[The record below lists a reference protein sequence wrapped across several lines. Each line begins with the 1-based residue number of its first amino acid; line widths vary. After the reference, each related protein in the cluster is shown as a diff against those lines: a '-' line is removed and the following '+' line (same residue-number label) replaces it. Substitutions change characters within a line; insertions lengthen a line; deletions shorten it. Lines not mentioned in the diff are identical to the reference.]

1 MRIVSVD
8 SKIIKELRTSGISQE
23 MRSLES
29 MDWLVLADMNE
40 EIVGAAGVGGL
51 FNVEMVQIR
60 KDYQGKGVGG
70 LLQASAIEEAKKRG
84 YSYVTGLIDINNKES
99 LKLNHGLGFKTVF
112 RIHYAKNITQ
122 DIVILVFKPRGK
134 IIETFL
140 RIFNTKAGIA
150 VLACCL
156 KISKSMLPK
165 IISYNEKK
173 IPNPDVKQIIKNFE
187 KIQNHKIT

>member
-1 MRIVSVD
+1 MRIVNVD
-8 SKIIKELRTSGISQE
+8 SKIIKELRSSGISQE

-70 LLQASAIEEAKKRG
+70 LLQASVIEEAKKRG

-99 LKLNHGLGFKTVF
+99 QKLNHGLGFKTVF

-150 VLACCL
+150 ILACFL
-156 KISKSMLPK
+156 KISKSTFPK

-173 IPNPDVKQIIKNFE
+173 IPNPDIKHMIGNFE
-187 KIQNHKIT
+187 KIQKNPIT

>member
-51 FNVEMVQIR
+51 FNVEMGQIR

-70 LLQASAIEEAKKRG
+70 LLQASVIEEAKKRG
-84 YSYVTGLIDINNKES
+84 YS
-99 LKLNHGLGFKTVF
+99 
-112 RIHYAKNITQ
+112 
-122 DIVILVFKPRGK
+122 
-134 IIETFL
+134 
-140 RIFNTKAGIA
+140 
-150 VLACCL
+150 
-156 KISKSMLPK
+156 
-165 IISYNEKK
+165 
-173 IPNPDVKQIIKNFE
+173 
-187 KIQNHKIT
+187 

>member
-8 SKIIKELRTSGISQE
+8 SKIIKELRTGGISQE

-29 MDWLVLADMNE
+29 SDWLVLADLNE

-165 IISYNEKK
+165 IINYNEKK
-173 IPNPDVKQIIKNFE
+173 IPNPDVKHIIKNFE
-187 KIQNHKIT
+187 KIQNHPIT